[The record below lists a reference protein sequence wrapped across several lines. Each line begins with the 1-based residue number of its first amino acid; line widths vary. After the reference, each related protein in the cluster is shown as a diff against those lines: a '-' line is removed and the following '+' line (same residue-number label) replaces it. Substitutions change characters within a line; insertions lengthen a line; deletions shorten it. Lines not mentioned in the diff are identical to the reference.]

1 MKITNIRDI
10 CIWKKGS
17 NEVENGKC
25 GRLEI
30 SVSDL
35 KEIEKSSEFCERAK
49 QLKLSDLVELAKGKG
64 HDRVVIPIL
73 SLEKFRQTDISAM
86 DLLVRSANCLKRQGI
101 FMIEDFAEKVSS
113 FEQIRKFRNCGN
125 KSVMDIVTGVMLLQ
139 QNSLNDDQ
147 KASYEKLLVKYN
159 ETIPA

>member
-17 NEVENGKC
+17 NEVENDKC

-30 SVSDL
+30 SVHDL
-35 KEIEKSSEFCERAK
+35 KEIIGNSEFSEKAK
-49 QLKLSDLVELAKGKG
+49 QLKLPDLVELAVGRG
-64 HDRVVIPIL
+64 HDRIVIPIL

-86 DLLVRSANCLKRQGI
+86 DLLVRSVNCLKRQGI
-101 FMIEDFAEKVSS
+101 FMIEDFAEKISS

-125 KSVMDIVTGVMLLQ
+125 
-139 QNSLNDDQ
+139 NC
-147 KASYEKLLVKYN
+147 
-159 ETIPA
+159 